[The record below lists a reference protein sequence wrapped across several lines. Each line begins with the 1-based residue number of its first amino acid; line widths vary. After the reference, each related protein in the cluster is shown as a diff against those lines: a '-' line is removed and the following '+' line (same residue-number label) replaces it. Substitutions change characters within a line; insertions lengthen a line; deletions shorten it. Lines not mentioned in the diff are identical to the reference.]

1 MRKTKYIFTE
11 LRNHAPFTAF
21 GTLLGIVFM
30 LIFNDL
36 RGQTSQILFDIF
48 HPAHVLLSAMTTTAV
63 FRLHSKKAGFGVVL
77 VIGFVGSVGIATLS
91 DCLIPYAGELLLDL
105 RVSHSHVVAA
115 GDGDHGHKAASGA
128 ENHGLEAA
136 GGGDHGHKAA
146 SGAENHGLEVVGGA
160 DGNDHKADGE
170 TFEPGGANIG
180 FIDSWYI
187 VNPAA
192 ILGVLIAYMLRGSK
206 FPHTGHILLS
216 IWASLFHI
224 LMAMGDSVSFAQWL
238 GISVFLFVAVWLPCC
253 FSDIVFPLLFIKSPD
268 ELPSHSHSH

>member
-1 MRKTKYIFTE
+1 MIFYLGYARLKVEDSQKIGIIAAMRKTKYIFTE

-30 LIFNDL
+30 LIFNEL
-36 RGQTSQILFDIF
+36 RGQTSKILFDIF
-48 HPAHVLLSAMTTTAV
+48 HPAHVVLSAMTTTAV

-77 VIGFVGSVGIATLS
+77 VIGFVGSIGIATLS

-105 RVSHSHVVAA
+105 RVSHSHV
-115 GDGDHGHKAASGA
+115 
-128 ENHGLEAA
+128 EAA
-136 GGGDHGHKAA
+136 GGGDHGHKA
-146 SGAENHGLEVVGGA
+146 
-160 DGNDHKADGE
+160 DGK
-170 TFEPGGANIG
+170 TFEPGGAHIG

-192 ILGVLIAYMLRGSK
+192 ILGVLIAYILRGSK
-206 FPHTGHILLS
+206 FPHAGHVLLS

-253 FSDIVFPLLFIKSPD
+253 FSDIVFPLLFIKLPD
-268 ELPSHSHSH
+268 ELPSHSH

>member
-1 MRKTKYIFTE
+1 VIFYLGYARLKVDDSQKIGIIAAMRKTKYIFTE

-30 LIFNDL
+30 LIFNEL
-36 RGQTSQILFDIF
+36 RGQTSKILFDIF
-48 HPAHVLLSAMTTTAV
+48 HPAHVVLSAMTTTAV

-77 VIGFVGSVGIATLS
+77 VIGFVGSIGIATLS

-105 RVSHSHVVAA
+105 RVSHSHVEAA
-115 GDGDHGHKAASGA
+115 GDGDHGHKAASEA

-136 GGGDHGHKAA
+136 GDGDH
-146 SGAENHGLEVVGGA
+146 V
-160 DGNDHKADGE
+160 HKADGK
-170 TFEPGGANIG
+170 TFEPGGAHIG

-192 ILGVLIAYMLRGSK
+192 ILGVLIAYILRGSK
-206 FPHTGHILLS
+206 FPHAGHVLLS

-253 FSDIVFPLLFIKSPD
+253 FSDIVFPLLFIKLPD
-268 ELPSHSHSH
+268 ELPSHSH

>member
-1 MRKTKYIFTE
+1 MLNQKVEDSQKIGIIAAMRKTKYIFTE

-30 LIFNDL
+30 LIFNEL
-36 RGQTSQILFDIF
+36 RGQTSKILFDIF
-48 HPAHVLLSAMTTTAV
+48 HPAHVALSAMTTTAI

-105 RVSHSHVVAA
+105 RVSHSHV
-115 GDGDHGHKAASGA
+115 
-128 ENHGLEAA
+128 EAA
-136 GGGDHGHKAA
+136 GGGDHGR
-146 SGAENHGLEVVGGA
+146 EVVGEA
-160 DGNDHKADGE
+160 DGNDHKADGSGGHDHE
-170 TFEPGGANIG
+170 VDVEAGGAHIG

-192 ILGVLIAYMLRGSK
+192 ILGVLIAYILRSSK
-206 FPHTGHILLS
+206 FPHAVHILLS

-253 FSDIVFPLLFIKSPD
+253 FSDIVFPLLFIKLPD
-268 ELPSHSHSH
+268 ELPSHSH